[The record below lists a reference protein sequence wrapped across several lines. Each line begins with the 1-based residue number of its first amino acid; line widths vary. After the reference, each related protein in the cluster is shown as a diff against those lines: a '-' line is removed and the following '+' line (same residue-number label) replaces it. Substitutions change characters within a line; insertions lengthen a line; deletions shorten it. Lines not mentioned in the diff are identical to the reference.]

1 MSGKDVCLVFGTAAV
16 CWMFGYYWTKRQT
29 GLTTTPASFSQS
41 DSPSRTSA
49 QLIPENSE
57 EDARL
62 DKERLIQ
69 TNEDDTEIKV
79 PPPDS
84 YLITTPASLSPPGS
98 PSRTSAQLI
107 PRNSEE
113 YIRLNGNDLEE
124 DRDHVGGQ
132 WYDAV
137 ILHASEDEMAARLCQ
152 EILQEQVNVPN
163 LKISLPDDIITP
175 GTPTLDG
182 LAILLLKCRL
192 VIIYHSRHMSMDGLM
207 LFGKQ
212 ANIIQSLDDPQKRNR
227 IIPFIVDGEEM
238 SVDMCTIQPVNYT
251 NDIRSANFPNFK
263 NKMERLFLM
272 WRDKI
277 A

>member
-16 CWMFGYYWTKRQT
+16 CWMFGYYWIKRQT

-41 DSPSRTSA
+41 DSPNRTRA

-62 DKERLIQ
+62 DL
-69 TNEDDTEIKV
+69 T
-79 PPPDS
+79 
-84 YLITTPASLSPPGS
+84 TTPASLSPPGS

-182 LAILLLKCRL
+182 LAGLLLKCRL

-212 ANIIQSLDDPQKRNR
+212 ANIIQSLEDPQKRDR
-227 IIPFIVDGEEM
+227 IIPFIVDCEEL

>member
-84 YLITTPASLSPPGS
+84 Y
-98 PSRTSAQLI
+98 
-107 PRNSEE
+107 
-113 YIRLNGNDLEE
+113 GNDLEE

>member
-1 MSGKDVCLVFGTAAV
+1 
-16 CWMFGYYWTKRQT
+16 MFA
-29 GLTTTPASFSQS
+29 LFS
-41 DSPSRTSA
+41 D
-49 QLIPENSE
+49 
-57 EDARL
+57 
-62 DKERLIQ
+62 
-69 TNEDDTEIKV
+69 
-79 PPPDS
+79 
-84 YLITTPASLSPPGS
+84 
-98 PSRTSAQLI
+98 
-107 PRNSEE
+107 
-113 YIRLNGNDLEE
+113 GNDLEE
-124 DRDHVGGQ
+124 DRAHVGEQ
-132 WYDAV
+132 WFDAV

-163 LKISLPDDIITP
+163 LEIGLPDDIITP

-238 SVDMCTIQPVNYT
+238 SVDMCTIQSVNYID
-251 NDIRSANFPNFK
+251 DIRSVNFPSFK
-263 NKMERLFLM
+263 KKMERLFLM
-272 WRDKI
+272 WREKI